1 MLDIHSTAVV
11 HPKAELGSDV
21 VVGPYSVIGP
31 GVSVGEGTWIGAHA
45 VLEGN
50 TTIGRGNRIFHGAA
64 LGGVPQD
71 LKYRG
76 EKTWLRVGDSNTIRE
91 YATLNM
97 ACIEG
102 EATEVGNGCLLMAY
116 VHVAHN
122 CKIGSRVILA
132 NAVNLAGHVRVDDH
146 ASIGG
151 LTPVHQFVRIG
162 SFAFVGGGSRVPKD
176 VAPFVR
182 AAGNPLR
189 IVGLNSVG
197 LERHGF
203 DEDRRLVLKRA
214 YRIVFRS
221 GLNVTQAVEKLRSD
235 FGADDDVRTLLEFI
249 ETSERGIE
257 SSAVL
262 GPRSGPSSDS

>member
-11 HPKAELGSDV
+11 HPKAELAGDV

-31 GVSVGEGTWIGAHA
+31 DVVVGEGTWIGAHV
-45 VLEGN
+45 VLEGR
-50 TTIGRGNRIFHGAA
+50 TRIGSGARIFHGAA
-64 LGGVPQD
+64 LGGAPQD

-76 EKTWLRVGDSNTIRE
+76 EKTWLRIGDHTTIRE
-91 YATLNM
+91 YATLNL

-102 EATEVGNGCLLMAY
+102 EATEVGDGCLLMAY

-122 CKIGSRVILA
+122 CRIGSRVILA
-132 NAVNLAGHVRVDDH
+132 NAVNLAGHVEIEDY

-162 SFAFVGGGSRVPKD
+162 RYAFVGGGSRVPKD
-176 VAPFVR
+176 VPPFVK
-182 AAGNPLR
+182 AAGNPLQV
-189 IVGLNSVG
+189 VGLNTVG

-203 DEDRRLVLKRA
+203 DEDRRLALKRA

-221 GLNVTQAVEKLRSD
+221 GLNVSQALTRLRAEFRGD
-235 FGADDDVRTLLEFI
+235 EDVRTLIEFI
-249 ETSERGIE
+249 ERSERGIE
-257 SSAVL
+257 T
-262 GPRSGPSSDS
+262 